1 MVNGELKLNE
11 INAIKVLIKS
21 EIKLGKILI
30 YEWLEEKPEPRIFRS
45 FTKQVL
51 IAAYEIIKFQKVFEL
66 AKSSGGISSTL
77 HSRRN
82 L

>member
-1 MVNGELKLNE
+1 MVKGELKLNE
-11 INAIKVLIKS
+11 INAIMVLIKS
-21 EIKLGKILI
+21 EIKLGRFLI
-30 YEWLEEKPEPRIFRS
+30 YKRLEEKPKPKIFRS

-51 IAAYEIIKFQKVFEL
+51 LAAYKIIKFQKVFEL
-66 AKSSGGISSTL
+66 AKSSGAISSTL